1 MDITT
6 GIGRSRGPAVGAV
19 AALLLAGVVA
29 CTETPTGA
37 ELQKIEEVTFA
48 PSLGIDLADFTQL
61 ATGVYY
67 RDDALGPV
75 NATPATYGTTPT
87 ISFTGWLVDGTV
99 FAEGSIRF
107 FMGNFEIPLGL
118 EEGLLNQRIG
128 GTRTIIVPPERGLG
142 GVDQVHEEG
151 VIVVPGGSVLVY
163 EVVVDTVEG

>member
-1 MDITT
+1 MDIAT
-6 GIGRSRGPAVGAV
+6 GMGRSRGPAVGAV

-37 ELQKIEEVTFA
+37 ELQKIEEVAFA
-48 PSLGIDLADFTQL
+48 PSLDIDLADFTQL

-75 NATPATYGTTPT
+75 NATPATYGTRPT

-107 FMGNFEIPLGL
+107 LMGNFEIPLGL
-118 EEGLLNQRIG
+118 EEGLLNQRVG

-142 GVDQVHEEG
+142 GIDQVHEEG

>member
-1 MDITT
+1 MDVTT
-6 GIGRSRGPAVGAV
+6 GMGRSRGPAFGAV
-19 AALLLAGVVA
+19 VALLAGVVA
-29 CTETPTGA
+29 CTEAPTGA

-67 RDDALGPV
+67 RDDAPGPV

-118 EEGLLNQRIG
+118 EEGLLNQRVG

-151 VIVVPGGSVLVY
+151 VLVVPGGSVLVY